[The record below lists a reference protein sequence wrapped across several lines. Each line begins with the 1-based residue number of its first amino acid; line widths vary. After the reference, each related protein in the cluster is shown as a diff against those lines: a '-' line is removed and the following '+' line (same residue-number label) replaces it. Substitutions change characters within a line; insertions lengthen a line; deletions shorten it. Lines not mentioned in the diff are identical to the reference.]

1 MIAEE
6 GGAMNAPGR
15 RMESPGKAGTK
26 SVQLRIRGRVQG
38 VGYRASMAHEAR
50 RLGVA
55 GWVRNRHD
63 GSVEAVAA
71 GPEAAV
77 DALIDWAQRGPPA
90 ARVERIDVEVVA
102 GEFVG
107 FEQRPTV

>member
-15 RMESPGKAGTK
+15 PMESPGKAGTK

-50 RLGVA
+50 RLGVS